1 MFYIQAILGFTYVTV
16 KSPLMV
22 DTILLTPE
30 MESARSLHVYIYI
43 HISSIHSWSQ
53 KSGTAK

>member
-1 MFYIQAILGFTYVTV
+1 MFYIQAILGFTYVTI

-30 MESARSLHVYIYI
+30 MESARSPHVYIYI
-43 HISSIHSWSQ
+43 HISSIHFWSQ
-53 KSGTAK
+53 KSGTAI